1 MNLDAWIKKYKN
13 IVVEGPI
20 GVGKTSLTKKIA
32 DKYQLTTVLENA
44 GENPFLKKFYT
55 DNEKYALP
63 TQLFFLFQRLD
74 QLIELS
80 QADLFDT
87 NLISD
92 FMLEKDTIFAGIT
105 LSELEM
111 SLYRK
116 IYENQASQACSPDLV
131 IYLQAEPVTLI
142 ERIKK
147 RGIIM
152 ERDISMEYILN
163 LSNAY
168 NKFFYSYEKSP
179 VLIVNTT
186 HLDPIHKSEDFD
198 LLMNQLKLFKGRRA
212 FFNAI

>member
-1 MNLDAWIKKYKN
+1 MNLDTWIKKYKN

-32 DKYQLTTVLENA
+32 DKYQLRTVLENA
-44 GENPFLKKFYT
+44 EENPFLRKFYA

-80 QADLFDT
+80 QTDLFET

-116 IYENQASQACSPDLV
+116 IYENQSSQVCNPDLV
-131 IYLQAEPVTLI
+131 IYLQADPGTLLD
-142 ERIKK
+142 RIKK
-147 RGIIM
+147 RGILM
-152 ERDISMEYILN
+152 ERDISMEYIVN

-168 NKFFYSYEKSP
+168 NKFFYSYEESP

-198 LLMNQLKLFKGRRA
+198 LIMNQLKIFKGRRA